1 MLKKKELNRGVSSL
15 NIGLNWGAIKEKGW
29 FDGDETRGVDLDLG
43 AFIIQNN
50 KIVDRLSYANKKSE
64 DIVSANLTIDDNTGD
79 LEGNDF
85 KDNEIVIIKF
95 DDNYDDEFSVIFFL
109 LSYSEFPFGKIP
121 YVQCRIYDGSPNMH
135 DNNIYLDIDYSK
147 LSHFKE
153 ANSLLI
159 AQINVINSNKELI
172 IHNKLLFDIN
182 LLEIEAEIKKKYL
195 RKTYKP
201 LR

>member
-1 MLKKKELNRGVSSL
+1 MLKKIELNKDVSSI

-29 FDGDETRGVDLDLG
+29 FDGDETKGVDLDLG
-43 AFIIQNN
+43 AFII
-50 KIVDRLSYANKKSE
+50 
-64 DIVSANLTIDDNTGD
+64 LTIDDNTGD
-79 LEGNDF
+79 LDENDF

-95 DDNYDDEFSVIFFL
+95 DDYYDDEFSVIFFL
-109 LSYSEFPFGKIP
+109 LSYSEFPFGIIP

-135 DNNIYLDIDYSK
+135 DNNIYLDIDYSQ

-153 ANSLLI
+153 ANSLII

-172 IHNKLLFDIN
+172 IHNKLLFDTN
-182 LLEIEAEIKKKYL
+182 LLEIEGEIKNNYL
-195 RKTYKP
+195 KKTYKP